1 MKEEG
6 RGTFI
11 QDRNGTLKVTI
22 CLILISYYMSHFMV
36 FILKYMVSPGFSILA
51 ELPFIYS

>member
-1 MKEEG
+1 MNEEG

-22 CLILISYYMSHFMV
+22 CLILVSYYMSHFMV
-36 FILKYMVSPGFSILA
+36 FILEYVVSPGFSILA